1 MHTDNRRGYKLCADG
16 PTRGSITLDPEAI
29 HLLSNHL
36 AVIVGF
42 VELMLADAA
51 PGDSHFNDL
60 VEIRA
65 AAVAAANVLTRGPG
79 AGGTGQ

>member
-1 MHTDNRRGYKLCADG
+1 V
-16 PTRGSITLDPEAI
+16 PPPGSVTLDPEAI

-51 PGDSHFNDL
+51 PGDAHFNDL

-65 AAVAAANVLTRGPG
+65 AAVAAANLVTRGPR
-79 AGGTGQ
+79 AGSRGQ

>member
-1 MHTDNRRGYKLCADG
+1 MCADR
-16 PTRGSITLDPEAI
+16 PSRGSITLDPEAI
-29 HLLSNHL
+29 HLLANHL

-65 AAVAAANVLTRGPG
+65 AAVAAANLITRA
-79 AGGTGQ
+79 AGGGGG

>member
-1 MHTDNRRGYKLCADG
+1 M
-16 PTRGSITLDPEAI
+16 PPRGSITLDPDAI

-51 PGDSHFNDL
+51 PGDPHFTDL

-65 AAVAAANVLTRGPG
+65 AAVAAANLIGKATGGG
-79 AGGTGQ
+79 A

>member
-1 MHTDNRRGYKLCADG
+1 MTR
-16 PTRGSITLDPEAI
+16 RGSITLDPDAI

-42 VELMLADAA
+42 VELMLAYAA
-51 PGDSHFNDL
+51 PGDAHFNDL

-65 AAVAAANVLTRGPG
+65 AAVAAANLITLRGQA
-79 AGGTGQ
+79 AGGGGQ

>member
-1 MHTDNRRGYKLCADG
+1 M
-16 PTRGSITLDPEAI
+16 PSRGSITLDPESI

-65 AAVAAANVLTRGPG
+65 AAVAAANLISTRGQG
-79 AGGTGQ
+79 AGGS

>member
-1 MHTDNRRGYKLCADG
+1 M
-16 PTRGSITLDPEAI
+16 PPRGSVTLDPEAI

-42 VELMLADAA
+42 VELMLADAV
-51 PGDSHFNDL
+51 PGDAHFSDL

-65 AAVAAANVLTRGPG
+65 AAVAAANLVARGQV
-79 AGGTGQ
+79 AGGSRGQ

>member
-1 MHTDNRRGYKLCADG
+1 LCADV
-16 PTRGSITLDPEAI
+16 PTRGSITLDEDAI

-42 VELMLADAA
+42 VELMLAEAV
-51 PGDSHFNDL
+51 PGDPHFNDL

-65 AAVAAANVLTRGPG
+65 AAVAATNLIGKTIRR
-79 AGGTGQ
+79 

>member
-1 MHTDNRRGYKLCADG
+1 LCADR
-16 PTRGSITLDPEAI
+16 PIRGSITLDPEAI

-65 AAVAAANVLTRGPG
+65 AAVAAANVLTRGQG

>member
-1 MHTDNRRGYKLCADG
+1 LCADI
-16 PTRGSITLDPEAI
+16 PSRGSITLDPETL

-65 AAVAAANVLTRGPG
+65 AAVAAANLITNRGQG
-79 AGGTGQ
+79 AGGS